1 MAKKDKAEELREK
14 DNAVCEFYDDSDEN
28 CGGAFDDEIMDT
40 PDSYDGDVHFSVG
53 RHARTFSLPLEDV
66 IYSRLLNKEKEG
78 KASIFNKQYCPCP
91 KEGAILV
98 LCEYDIYFE

>member
-1 MAKKDKAEELREK
+1 MAAKKEK
-14 DNAVCEFYDDSDEN
+14 SQKNAVNYVDDVYDISADE
-28 CGGAFDDEIMDT
+28 GAFDDDIMDNDT
-40 PDSYDGDVHFSVG
+40 DSSFEKNVFFSEG

-66 IYSRLLNKEKEG
+66 LYSKLLNYEKQG

-98 LCEYDIYFE
+98 LCEYDIYY